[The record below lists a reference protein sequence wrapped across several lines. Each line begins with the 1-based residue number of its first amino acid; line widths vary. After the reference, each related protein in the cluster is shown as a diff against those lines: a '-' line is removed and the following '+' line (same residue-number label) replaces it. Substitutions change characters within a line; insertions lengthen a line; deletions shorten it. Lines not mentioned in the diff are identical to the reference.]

1 MQERDEDLDQE
12 GLDFPE
18 TGLSRRALLRTAGA
32 ASLVLPAV
40 MPEAAEAAAGKRG
53 RFFSAADFALC
64 EELSETIIPTDAHS
78 PGAKAAGVAQEI
90 DRRLAEQPAFD
101 PDAAPRKRLW
111 REGLKLF
118 AKLSPAERVGL
129 LTDLAKNERKPVTAG
144 ELFFVELKKETARA
158 YYTSQIGLQQELEY
172 KGNSYL
178 QEFVGHDVATV
189 PIRKK

>member
-1 MQERDEDLDQE
+1 MQERDDDLDQE

-40 MPEAAEAAAGKRG
+40 MPEPAEAAAGKRG
-53 RFFSAADFALC
+53 RFFSAADFALV
-64 EELSETIIPTDAHS
+64 EELTETVIPTDAHS

-90 DRRLAEQPAFD
+90 DRRLAEQPALD

-118 AKLSPAERVGL
+118 AKLGPEERVNL
-129 LTDLAKNERKPVTAG
+129 LTELAKNERKPVTAG